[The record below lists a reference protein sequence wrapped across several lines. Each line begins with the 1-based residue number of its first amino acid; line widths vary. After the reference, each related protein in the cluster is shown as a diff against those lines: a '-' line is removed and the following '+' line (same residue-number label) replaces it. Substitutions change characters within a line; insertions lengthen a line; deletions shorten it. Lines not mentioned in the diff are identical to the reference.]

1 MEMERGIWQITAGR
15 EPFAGFPPPNAYLVS
30 GADASILIDAGWE
43 GEADHAARMAA
54 IAEAGAAPLSRVI
67 LTHRHADHAG
77 GALRLRKAAGVP
89 LACHPLER
97 AVIEDDRLGG
107 AGVDEAVEGGERYD
121 LGGLTAEVLFAPGHT
136 LGCLAVYVPERGAL
150 FASDTVM
157 AISTAVV
164 RPGEGDMAQYA
175 ATLERLR
182 EVDATTIYAGHG
194 PPVRDPARR
203 LASLAEHRRGREE
216 ALLTA
221 LADGPRTVIEL
232 RDAVYGRLSEPR
244 QPLAAAQVRSMLAK
258 LSAEGAAAPSDDD
271 GERWER
277 A

>member
-1 MEMERGIWQITAGR
+1 MEKGIRQVMVGR

-30 GADASILIDAGWE
+30 GADASILIDTGWE
-43 GEADHAARMAA
+43 GEADHDARMAA
-54 IAEAGAAPLSRVI
+54 IAEAGGAPLSRVV

-77 GALRLRKAAGVP
+77 GALRLREATGAP

-97 AVIEDDRLGG
+97 EVIEGGLLGG
-107 AGVDEAVEGGERYD
+107 AGVDEVVEGGERYD

-157 AISTAVV
+157 AISTTVV
-164 RPGEGDMAQYA
+164 RPGEGDLAQYA
-175 ATLERLR
+175 ATLERLS
-182 EVDATTIYAGHG
+182 EVGAATIYAGHG
-194 PPVRDPARR
+194 PPVRDPGRR
-203 LASLAEHRRGREE
+203 LASLMEHRRQREE
-216 ALLTA
+216 ALLAA
-221 LADGPRTVIEL
+221 LADGSHTVIEL

-244 QPLAAAQVRSMLAK
+244 QPLASAQVVSMLAK
-258 LSAEGAAAPSDDD
+258 LEAEGAAARADD

-277 A
+277 G

>member
-1 MEMERGIWQITAGR
+1 MEMEQGIRQVTTGR
-15 EPFAGFPPPNAYLVS
+15 EPFPGFPPPNAYLVS
-30 GADASILIDAGWE
+30 GADASILIDAGWD
-43 GEADHAARMAA
+43 GEADHAERMAA
-54 IAEAGAAPLSRVI
+54 VAEAGAAPLSRVI

-77 GALRLRKAAGVP
+77 GALRLREAAGVP

-97 AVIEDDRLGG
+97 AVIEGERLGG

-164 RPGEGDMAQYA
+164 RPEEGDLAQYE

-182 EVDATTIYAGHG
+182 EVGAATIYAGHG

-203 LASLAEHRRGREE
+203 LASLTEHRLRREE
-216 ALLTA
+216 ALLSA
-221 LADGPRTVIEL
+221 LADGPHTIIEL

-244 QPLAAAQVRSMLAK
+244 QPLASAQVRSMLAK
-258 LSAEGAAAPSDDD
+258 LSAEGTAVPSDDD

-277 A
+277 G